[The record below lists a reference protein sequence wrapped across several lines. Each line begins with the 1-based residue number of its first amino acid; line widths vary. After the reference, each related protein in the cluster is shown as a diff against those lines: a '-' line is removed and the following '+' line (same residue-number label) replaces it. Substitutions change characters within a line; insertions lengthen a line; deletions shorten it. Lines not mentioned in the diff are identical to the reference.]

1 MKRVSD
7 ALNKPSVVLV
17 VGVVLVAINVFFYFG
32 YYLTKTPMAT
42 ASSPPIEGVPFIA
55 YSPPDSPTEQ
65 SPTDKSSTDKS
76 PTDKSPTDKSP
87 TDKSPTDK
95 SPPEKAPPEQAPPEQ
110 APTELAPTE
119 QAPPEQAPI

>member
-65 SPTDKSSTDKS
+65 SPTDKS
-76 PTDKSPTDKSP
+76 
-87 TDKSPTDK
+87 
-95 SPPEKAPPEQAPPEQ
+95 PPEQAPPEQ
-110 APTELAPTE
+110 APIEQAPIE
-119 QAPPEQAPI
+119 QAPPEQAPPGPPPTTPPTSQYD

>member
-17 VGVVLVAINVFFYFG
+17 VWVVLVAINVFFYFG

-65 SPTDKSSTDKS
+65 SPTDKSPTDKSSTDKS
-76 PTDKSPTDKSP
+76 PTDKSPTDKSSTDKSP

-95 SPPEKAPPEQAPPEQ
+95 SPPEQAPPEQ
-110 APTELAPTE
+110 APTE
-119 QAPPEQAPI
+119 QA

>member
-32 YYLTKTPMAT
+32 YYLTKTPMST
-42 ASSPPIEGVPFIA
+42 ASSPPTEGVPFIA

-76 PTDKSPTDKSP
+76 STEQVPTEQSPLESP
-87 TDKSPTDK
+87 PK
-95 SPPEKAPPEQAPPEQ
+95 SPPTNQYD
-110 APTELAPTE
+110 
-119 QAPPEQAPI
+119 

>member
-65 SPTDKSSTDKS
+65 SPTDKS
-76 PTDKSPTDKSP
+76 PTDPVPTKQSPLE
-87 TDKSPTDK
+87 
-95 SPPEKAPPEQAPPEQ
+95 SPPESPPTNQYD
-110 APTELAPTE
+110 
-119 QAPPEQAPI
+119 

>member
-42 ASSPPIEGVPFIA
+42 NSSPSIEGVPFIA
-55 YSPPDSPTEQ
+55 YSPPDSPTERLPTDE
-65 SPTDKSSTDKS
+65 SSTDKSSTDKS
-76 PTDKSPTDKSP
+76 PTEQSPTEQSP
-87 TDKSPTDK
+87 LESPPK
-95 SPPEKAPPEQAPPEQ
+95 SPPTNQYD
-110 APTELAPTE
+110 
-119 QAPPEQAPI
+119 

>member
-55 YSPPDSPTEQ
+55 YSPPDSPT
-65 SPTDKSSTDKS
+65 DKS
-76 PTDKSPTDKSP
+76 PPDSP

-95 SPPEKAPPEQAPPEQ
+95 SPPEQAPPEQ
-110 APTELAPTE
+110 APSE
-119 QAPPEQAPI
+119 QAPSEQAPSEQAPSEQAPSEQAPSEQAPSEQAPI